1 MAEPA
6 NRTDH
11 GSIPGP
17 IGVAVLLCRVSTR
30 RLFNRFVIRPPRAGE
45 RGATVRKRPAGTL
58 LFVFVSL
65 IMLVQAT
72 LYSVLTVDRALQTA
86 EEEPP
91 PGVILVSG
99 ATMEWVRWAGTHR
112 ENSVSEFSEESTYR
126 WRAQFQDGLEETAR
140 YEGTR
145 DPSKRAGEWI
155 RHFDKFGERGFREQ
169 TRIELF
175 PSAESWAGPTR
186 RRNAIVSLT
195 GSIVL
200 VFAASLLFR
209 ATSAFRSLRLGD
221 AHLDFLFTF
230 PVSARGIFAAEW
242 ITYSITSGGIWLFAT
257 PLLTTIFWS
266 VGLGWW
272 GVPIAIAAAAYF
284 ATLCGA
290 LVLLAESL
298 LRRYVSPARI
308 AIVQVICSTAGS
320 LAFMALV
327 LSSGTGSD
335 VFAATLRRFGSLL
348 VWLPSSWPLLPLTG
362 FPIVAALGMCV
373 LMAATLAIT
382 VIVYSERTTAAGLS
396 RGQASGSRRAPSWSW
411 PRLGGPIVQKE
422 LRLFLRDPT
431 LLSQSV
437 IVPTLYIAL
446 QAWLMKD
453 LLSGFAM
460 SVESAAAIAFG
471 VGAFAMMGGAESALV
486 GEGAAAWLLW
496 TLPVSLVDILKRKAV
511 SWMSVGT
518 AFWLVCLAWTTFS
531 NPSLELA
538 ALTVYSAVGLWVLC
552 VTATALGALSTD
564 LLDPSPKRR
573 RSVGAV
579 YLGFAIV
586 SAYAAAIY
594 FPSWWSKVAL
604 LVLSSS
610 FAYALWQKLAD
621 HAPYLLDP
629 TSAPPPALSLSD
641 GLMAALIFFIWQGAL
656 FLILAHAGFGFVS
669 ALIIA
674 FFAGGVFT
682 TFGSIYSLKKAG
694 HTDVLGAIGLR
705 RRAGASG
712 LPLALLAG
720 IGAGFATAAV
730 AIGYGWVLEHVEFF
744 RSLREDMNAP
754 VPPPEVAKWLPVLA
768 IIGAPMFEEIVF
780 RGLVQGGLRRSLP
793 PALAIVCASALF
805 ALVHPPMAAFP
816 VFCFALF
823 AGTLYEKT
831 KRLPASMAAHA
842 TYNAI
847 VLFAIDR

>member
-1 MAEPA
+1 M
-6 NRTDH
+6 
-11 GSIPGP
+11 
-17 IGVAVLLCRVSTR
+17 
-30 RLFNRFVIRPPRAGE
+30 
-45 RGATVRKRPAGTL
+45 
-58 LFVFVSL
+58 
-65 IMLVQAT
+65 MLVQAT
-72 LYSVLTVDRALQTA
+72 LYSVLIVDRALQTA
-86 EEEPP
+86 EEPP

-99 ATMEWVRWAGTHR
+99 ATMEWLHWAGTHR
-112 ENSVSEFSEESTYR
+112 ENQSASELSEESTYR
-126 WRAQFQDGLEETAR
+126 WRAQLQEGLEEIAR
-140 YEGTR
+140 SERAR
-145 DPSKRAGEWI
+145 DPSKQAAEWL
-155 RHFDKFGERGFREQ
+155 RHFDEFGEPGFRERR
-169 TRIELF
+169 RIELF
-175 PSAESWAGPTR
+175 PSGESWAQATR
-186 RRNAIVSLT
+186 RRNAIASLT

-200 VFAASLLFR
+200 AFAVSWFFR

-242 ITYSITSGGIWLFAT
+242 IMYSITSGGIWLLAT
-257 PLLTTIFWS
+257 PLFTTLFWS

-272 GVPIAIAAAAYF
+272 GIPIAIAVAAYF
-284 ATLCGA
+284 AALCGA

-308 AIVQVICSTAGS
+308 AIVEVICVTAGS

-327 LSSGTGSD
+327 LSSGSGND
-335 VFAATLRRFGSLL
+335 VFVATMRRFGSVL
-348 VWLPSSWPLLPLTG
+348 VWVPSSWPLLPLNG
-362 FPIVAALGMCV
+362 FPIVAALAMCAC
-373 LMAATLAIT
+373 MAATLAIT
-382 VIVYSERTTAAGLS
+382 TIVYSERTTAAGLS
-396 RGQASGSRRAPSWSW
+396 RGQASGSRRAQSWSW
-411 PRLGGPIVQKE
+411 PRFGGPVVQKE
-422 LRLFLRDPT
+422 IRLFLRDPT
-431 LLSQSV
+431 LLSQGI
-437 IVPTLYIAL
+437 IVPTIYIAL
-446 QAWLMKD
+446 QAWFMKD

-460 SVESAAAIAFG
+460 SLQTAGAVAFG
-471 VGAFAMMGGAESALV
+471 VGAFAMMTGAESALV
-486 GEGAAAWLLW
+486 SEGAAAWLLW

-531 NPSLELA
+531 NPSFELA
-538 ALTVYSAVGLWVLC
+538 TLTVYSAVALWVVC
-552 VTATALGALSTD
+552 MTATALGALSTD

-579 YLGFAIV
+579 YLGLAIV

-594 FPSWWSKVAL
+594 LPSWWNKVAL
-604 LVLSSS
+604 LVLSTS

-656 FLILAHAGFGFVS
+656 FLVLAHAGLGVVS
-669 ALIIA
+669 ALVIA
-674 FFAGGVFT
+674 FFAGGVLT
-682 TFGSIYSLKKAG
+682 ALGSIYSLKKAG

-705 RRAGASG
+705 RSAGASG
-712 LPLALLAG
+712 LVPAVLAG

-730 AIGYGWVLEHVEFF
+730 AIGYGWVLEHVDFF
-744 RSLREDMNAP
+744 RRLHDDMNAP
-754 VPPPEVAKWLPVLA
+754 TPPPEVAKWLPVLA
-768 IIGAPMFEEIVF
+768 VVGAPMFEEIVF

-805 ALVHPPMAAFP
+805 ALVHPPVAAFP

-847 VLFAIDR
+847 VLYAIDR